1 MSAVNTTATAAF
13 SEISAVS
20 RVFPGRYRAD
30 IEPLWGF
37 GGNPNGGYLQATM
50 ARAALDAADREHVL
64 AASTH
69 FLAAPGPGDADID
82 TVVLRA
88 GKSTTQVRVTL
99 SQGGEPKVEALV
111 ILGVLPD
118 PVESP
123 RWQSTR
129 LQPAGAAYEEC
140 VPHAPDLE
148 QVPATLMHQIDL
160 RMEPA
165 SLRFYDGEPQ
175 GIGELRGWIALPA
188 GEEFDSVSLLFAAD
202 VMPPATYDVAFSGWV
217 PTLTMS
223 TYIRAVP
230 VAGPLQLVIDTTL
243 IQGGKG
249 DETCTIRDSAGTV
262 VAQAHQLA
270 GVRLP

>member
-1 MSAVNTTATAAF
+1 MTAMKTTGTTAF
-13 SEISAVS
+13 SEVSAVTRTS
-20 RVFPGRYRAD
+20 PGRYRAD

-50 ARAALDAADREHVL
+50 ARAALDAAGREHVL

-69 FLAAPGPGDADID
+69 FLVAPGPGEADID
-82 TVVLRA
+82 TVILRA

-99 SQGGEPKVEALV
+99 SQSGEPKVEAMV

-118 PVESP
+118 PAASP

-129 LQPAGAAYEEC
+129 LQPTGAACEKC
-140 VPHAPDLE
+140 VPHAPDLD

-165 SLRFYDGEPQ
+165 SLKFYDGEPR
-175 GIGELRGWIALPA
+175 GIGELRGWIALPG
-188 GEEFDSVSLLFAAD
+188 GEDFDSVSLLFAAD

-223 TYIRAVP
+223 TYIRAIP
-230 VAGPLQLVIDTTL
+230 APGPLELVIDATL

-249 DETCTIRDSAGTV
+249 DETCTIRDSTGTV